1 MCVTD
6 ILRSQPKLEIPH
18 LPYICMYC
26 ICLVVERVVYPKSNL
41 MKIGCRQVEP
51 GFFPTFFL
59 MFLFLPLVNIQ
70 SFVAHSALFNLKNH
84 QIRQKCG
91 KNDETFKKPYLFL
104 HGTPKTKILVPV
116 TLLHSICDIWDIF
129 RLICSQTVK

>member
-70 SFVAHSALFNLKNH
+70 SFVVHSALFNLKNH
-84 QIRQKCG
+84 QIRQKMWQ
-91 KNDETFKKPYLFL
+91 K
-104 HGTPKTKILVPV
+104 
-116 TLLHSICDIWDIF
+116 
-129 RLICSQTVK
+129 